1 MKLSYDLGETV
12 TLTATPFAPNVFIGW
27 AGDLKTGDL
36 ISTTNPVTF
45 PMNGN
50 KTVRAKFATPVPL
63 PTGLVAWWRAENNA
77 EDVTGVNNGTLVN
90 NGTPA
95 AEVSF
100 GVGKVGRAFGFHGA
114 AIKALASTTLDVG
127 VGNGLTIEAWIK
139 PADLAHQY
147 PLVEWNDGS
156 RIGTHFWI
164 SAAFSGQGGPGCLFA
179 NIVDTNQVFH
189 FVISQAG
196 LLNTSD
202 WQHVALTYDKS
213 SGMARLFLN
222 GVNVASANVGS
233 FTPLTTPDLYLGHR
247 LGAAF
252 YSGLM
257 DELTIYNRALTA
269 NEIFSIYNADFLG
282 KDFTRPYFTS
292 PSQLPDV
299 ALGADYTQQLT
310 TILGTAPVSFSL
322 SAGVLPPGM
331 TLSSAGVVSGVPS
344 TPGTFDFTVL
354 ATDAVGMA
362 TEQLCVLRV
371 LQPVALPAD
380 LIAWWRGEPA
390 TGSAVPDIIG
400 GHDGG
405 FFSGNT
411 AAAPVYAAH
420 GKVGSAFAFDGTVYV
435 RIPDAVELRPS
446 EMTAE
451 AWVFPTMQSG
461 DHQSVIA
468 RGSST
473 NEDDIWW
480 LGVFSGKPRFWSK
493 HFGLGMQVLEAPSA
507 IPLNQWTHL
516 AISFDG
522 TTKRLYINGA
532 QVASQGGLG
541 ALVYDVAAVPVTIGS
556 DWAFNASTSRFNGR
570 VDEVSL
576 YRRALSS
583 AEVFSLADAGP
594 AGKSTAGPYINSP
607 SQLPFA
613 MAGRAYAQTFTFVR
627 GTAPVGYAL
636 AAGSTL
642 PVGLTLTSAGV
653 LSGVPAK
660 DGTFAFVVRATDAAG
675 LFNEQ
680 LCRLQ
685 VFDSVPAPA
694 GLVGWW
700 RAEGNAQDSAGTNH
714 GTLRNGAGFAAGEVG
729 QAFSLDGTDDCI
741 EIPDA
746 PALRPVS
753 LTLEA
758 WVAFDAT
765 SGGRVV
771 FAKPVGTGG
780 SDSYALWL
788 QNGTLSGAGGDTA
801 GIGPIL
807 SAPSS
812 LAPGRWYH
820 VAYTFDDGTKQ
831 QALYVNG
838 NQVAIG
844 AVIKSIGYDAQPLL
858 LGRDTENGTPNFFLQ
873 GRIDEAA
880 IYNRALSVWELGSI
894 YNAGPAGKRPLS

>member
-1 MKLSYDLGETV
+1 MVVADARGVTFQWKFNGTDIPGATGDSLLLTNVSAANEGQYSVVVTNSAGSVTSAPAALMLDTDGDGLPDTWEKANFTDPDPTHPLNPANQRSAGDPDGDGISNLDEFLDGTNPTRTTSLRPRLTAYSDAGGSVMVAPMKLSYDLGETV

-50 KTVRAKFATPVPL
+50 KTVRARFATPVPL
-63 PTGLVAWWRAENNA
+63 PTGLVACWRAENNA
-77 EDVTGVNNGTLVN
+77 QDVSGVNNGTLVN
-90 NGTPA
+90 SGTPA

-147 PLVEWNDGS
+147 PLVEWNEGS

-164 SAAFSGQGGPGCLFA
+164 SADFSGQGGSGCLFA

-213 SGMARLFLN
+213 SGMGRLFLN

-292 PSQLPDV
+292 PSQLPAV
-299 ALGADYTQQLT
+299 ALGADYTQQLR
-310 TILGTAPVSFSL
+310 TILGTPPISFSL
-322 SAGVLPPGM
+322 SAGALPPGM

-354 ATDAVGMA
+354 ATDAVGTS
-362 TEQLCVLRV
+362 TEQLYVLRV

-390 TGSAVPDIIG
+390 MGSAVPDIIG
-400 GHDGG
+400 GHDGD

-522 TTKRLYINGA
+522 TTKRLYVNGA
-532 QVASQGGLG
+532 QVA
-541 ALVYDVAAVPVTIGS
+541 
-556 DWAFNASTSRFNGR
+556 F
-570 VDEVSL
+570 
-576 YRRALSS
+576 
-583 AEVFSLADAGP
+583 
-594 AGKSTAGPYINSP
+594 
-607 SQLPFA
+607 
-613 MAGRAYAQTFTFVR
+613 AGRT
-627 GTAPVGYAL
+627 GC
-636 AAGSTL
+636 
-642 PVGLTLTSAGV
+642 
-653 LSGVPAK
+653 
-660 DGTFAFVVRATDAAG
+660 AG
-675 LFNEQ
+675 L
-680 LCRLQ
+680 
-685 VFDSVPAPA
+685 
-694 GLVGWW
+694 
-700 RAEGNAQDSAGTNH
+700 
-714 GTLRNGAGFAAGEVG
+714 
-729 QAFSLDGTDDCI
+729 
-741 EIPDA
+741 
-746 PALRPVS
+746 
-753 LTLEA
+753 
-758 WVAFDAT
+758 
-765 SGGRVV
+765 
-771 FAKPVGTGG
+771 
-780 SDSYALWL
+780 
-788 QNGTLSGAGGDTA
+788 
-801 GIGPIL
+801 
-807 SAPSS
+807 
-812 LAPGRWYH
+812 
-820 VAYTFDDGTKQ
+820 
-831 QALYVNG
+831 
-838 NQVAIG
+838 
-844 AVIKSIGYDAQPLL
+844 
-858 LGRDTENGTPNFFLQ
+858 
-873 GRIDEAA
+873 
-880 IYNRALSVWELGSI
+880 
-894 YNAGPAGKRPLS
+894 